1 MPIIIDTFEQYSPEW
16 YTACAGNVGASSI
29 DKILTS
35 TGARSKQREEF
46 LWQLAGEKITGKQE
60 ETFQSTAMKNGKD
73 REAGARALFEMLH
86 NVEVKQCALVYKNEW
101 KLCHC
106 SPDGLIGDDRG
117 IEIKNPMMKTHIKYL
132 LNNTLPTEYLLQI
145 QMSLYVTER
154 ETWFFM
160 SAYDGLPPLIIEVQ
174 RNEKLIEIIDKE
186 INEFNQELLTLVE
199 KIKAKG

>member
-1 MPIIIDTFEQYSPEW
+1 MPIIIDTFEQGSPEW
-16 YTACAGNVGASSI
+16 FAACAGNIGASSI
-29 DKILTS
+29 DKIITS
-35 TGARSKQREEF
+35 TGARSKQREDF
-46 LWQLAGEKITGKQE
+46 LLQLAGERITGKQE

-106 SPDGLIGDDRG
+106 SPDGLIGDKKG

-132 LNNTLPTEYLLQI
+132 LNNTLPTDYLLQI

-160 SAYDGLPPLIIEVQ
+160 SAYEGLPPLIIEVQ
-174 RNEKLIEIIDKE
+174 RNDKLIEIIDKE